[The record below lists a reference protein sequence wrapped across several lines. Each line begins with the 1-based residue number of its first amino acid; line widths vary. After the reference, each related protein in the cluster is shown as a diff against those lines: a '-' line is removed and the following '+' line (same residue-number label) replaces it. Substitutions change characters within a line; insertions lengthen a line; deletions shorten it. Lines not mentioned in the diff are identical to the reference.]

1 MTDAAPPPADIQ
13 LSILAQFVRDLS
25 FENPGA
31 GMRIDS
37 RPDLPVRIDANARQ
51 LPAEDGEQGIF
62 EVSLKIDAKAVVEN
76 KNIYAASLDYVG
88 IFRLTGAPQN
98 MIEPILLAECP
109 RILFPFARRVVA
121 DATRD
126 GGYPPLLLDPVDFMA
141 LYRQRLDAVA
151 AQRAQQAA
159 GEPPAGQA

>member
-31 GMRIDS
+31 GTRIDT

-51 LPAEDGEQGIF
+51 IPSEDGEQGLY
-62 EVSLKIDAKAVVEN
+62 EVSLKIEAKAIVEN
-76 KNIYAASLDYVG
+76 RNIYVTSLDYVG

-151 AQRAQQAA
+151 AQRAQQ
-159 GEPPAGQA
+159 PTGQA